1 MLPGDPCSSHSDQEP
16 EKSTD
21 NPSEDNVHE
30 DDPETGRDQ
39 DSETP
44 KEETVNEQQV
54 EADQELDQED
64 GDDHQEE
71 EVEEPTVPSGQL
83 IACGLVSSSDEELT
97 EDNTA
102 PSDERAEEYCL
113 HSNRKRERESSEEE
127 NKEEQEQEDQEE
139 KEHQVDE
146 VEEQLEQHHGEGDNA
161 DQNPPPPTPPRRVTL
176 RFVIR
181 GPSREFSNE
190 VTAVGSPSHHSPENI
205 SEQRGGDD
213 EKTLSRIIEKSG
225 GDSYYDDND
234 PRDIEI
240 LKAMNIYHENNR
252 NFPFNNELHDFL
264 RKSSTVE
271 ISEEEL
277 EIKYL
282 ILHAKFQKIVEEK
295 GEGYLLIETVED
307 FKIQIL
313 GFVHRDCV
321 LFLRQW
327 KLLLQSKEIGL
338 IFIDSFKKIRHST
351 VFQIQESEM
360 LHQHSASSLLY
371 LLKNLGLI

>member
-83 IACGLVSSSDEELT
+83 IACGL
-97 EDNTA
+97 
-102 PSDERAEEYCL
+102 
-113 HSNRKRERESSEEE
+113 
-127 NKEEQEQEDQEE
+127 
-139 KEHQVDE
+139 
-146 VEEQLEQHHGEGDNA
+146 
-161 DQNPPPPTPPRRVTL
+161 
-176 RFVIR
+176 
-181 GPSREFSNE
+181 
-190 VTAVGSPSHHSPENI
+190 
-205 SEQRGGDD
+205 
-213 EKTLSRIIEKSG
+213 
-225 GDSYYDDND
+225 
-234 PRDIEI
+234 
-240 LKAMNIYHENNR
+240 AMNIYHENNR

-295 GEGYLLIETVED
+295 GEGYVFDRPYCREMFSLS
-307 FKIQIL
+307 KQIW
-313 GFVHRDCV
+313 GTG
-321 LFLRQW
+321 LF
-327 KLLLQSKEIGL
+327 
-338 IFIDSFKKIRHST
+338 
-351 VFQIQESEM
+351 
-360 LHQHSASSLLY
+360 
-371 LLKNLGLI
+371 